1 MVVYSPAS
9 FLLSLALKDVLMGNW
24 KQFSTGNLSVACY
37 PKGPVSLREGRVAN
51 EGGDGAVGM
60 QGWGHGNK
68 PGRKRA
74 LFGAWTT
81 RDQRLIVTVMGYLEP
96 S

>member
-1 MVVYSPAS
+1 M
-9 FLLSLALKDVLMGNW
+9 
-24 KQFSTGNLSVACY
+24 
-37 PKGPVSLREGRVAN
+37 SLREGRVAN